1 MINQIYYKIFR
12 NKLFAWDPAKGQT
25 LENYSNKDRFSK
37 LDIKTLDLIEN
48 HFDFTNKKVL
58 DLGAGVGNYTLK
70 FIELGANV
78 DWVDVSKNF
87 KKIAEEKIISIENKS
102 TKNVNFY
109 NIHLSNISTIKK
121 KYDLI
126 FNRLSWRYSF
136 SDKKF
141 AKDISTML
149 NTGGLLYIKE
159 NVWDED
165 NKNYGRFSKFQNL
178 IYRNLDYKIGHP
190 IPLKNKI
197 KSYFILENF
206 ELLHEEFV
214 DSGQELLF
222 RKIL

>member
-12 NKLFAWDPAKGQT
+12 NKLFAWDPARGQT

-102 TKNVNFY
+102 TNNVNFY

-141 AKDISTML
+141 AKDISNML

-178 IYRNLDYKIGHP
+178 VYRNLDYKIGHP

>member
-1 MINQIYYKIFR
+1 MINQLYYKLFR
-12 NKLFAWDPAKGQT
+12 NKLFSWDPAKGQT

-37 LDIKTLDLIEN
+37 LDIKTLDLIET
-48 HFDFTNKKVL
+48 HFDFTNKKIL

-70 FIELGANV
+70 FIDLGANV

-87 KKIAEEKIISIENKS
+87 KNIAEEKIILNENTSINKV
-102 TKNVNFY
+102 KFH

-141 AKDISTML
+141 ANDISAML
-149 NTGGLLYIKE
+149 NIGGLLYIKE
-159 NVWDED
+159 NIWNEG
-165 NKNYGRFSKFQNL
+165 NESYSMFSKFQNF

-190 IPLKNKI
+190 VPLKNKI
-197 KSYFILENF
+197 KNYFILKNF

-214 DSGQELLF
+214 DNGQELLF
-222 RKIL
+222 RKNL

>member
-1 MINQIYYKIFR
+1 
-12 NKLFAWDPAKGQT
+12 
-25 LENYSNKDRFSK
+25 
-37 LDIKTLDLIEN
+37 
-48 HFDFTNKKVL
+48 
-58 DLGAGVGNYTLK
+58 
-70 FIELGANV
+70 
-78 DWVDVSKNF
+78 
-87 KKIAEEKIISIENKS
+87 
-102 TKNVNFY
+102 
-109 NIHLSNISTIKK
+109 
-121 KYDLI
+121 
-126 FNRLSWRYSF
+126 
-136 SDKKF
+136 
-141 AKDISTML
+141 ML

-178 IYRNLDYKIGHP
+178 VYRNLDYKIGHP

>member
-87 KKIAEEKIISIENKS
+87 KKIAEEKN
-102 TKNVNFY
+102 
-109 NIHLSNISTIKK
+109 
-121 KYDLI
+121 
-126 FNRLSWRYSF
+126 
-136 SDKKF
+136 
-141 AKDISTML
+141 
-149 NTGGLLYIKE
+149 YI
-159 NVWDED
+159 N
-165 NKNYGRFSKFQNL
+165 
-178 IYRNLDYKIGHP
+178 
-190 IPLKNKI
+190 
-197 KSYFILENF
+197 
-206 ELLHEEFV
+206 
-214 DSGQELLF
+214 
-222 RKIL
+222 